1 MIYNPQYPKEYD
13 TIPTDKPIWAY
24 AYDVN
29 NETEHART
37 RCKPILG
44 EINFSMFYPYKKG
57 TTERMQRGV
66 SKWSRSFADTE
77 EEAKQAY
84 NALVMQRIDKL
95 YKTLETAKQDII
107 P

>member
-13 TIPTDKPIWAY
+13 TIPTNTPIWAY

-37 RCKPILG
+37 RCKPTLG

-66 SKWSRSFADTE
+66 NKWSRSFADTE

-84 NALVMQRIDKL
+84 NTLVMQRIDKL
-95 YKTLETAKQDII
+95 HEVLEKAKQDII